1 MSRYRLGVLLYF
13 RSVEDQLLLIKRKRA
28 PNAGLWCAVGG
39 KLEMET
45 GESPAECARREAF
58 EEIGI
63 ELEDSDLLLRAMLS
77 EKDYEGTGHWLM
89 FVYEIKKRLSSIPS
103 SIDEGRFK
111 FFDIEDLKELEM
123 PWLDKLILMDK
134 LLDPGGE
141 EFHAIRVS
149 CQKADDEGAFFVEES
164 IGAR

>member
-1 MSRYRLGVLLYF
+1 MSRYRVGVLLYF
-13 RSVEDQLLLIKRKRA
+13 RSVEDQLLLIRRKRP

-77 EKDYEGTGHWLM
+77 EKDYEETGHWLM
-89 FVYEIKKRLSSIPS
+89 FVYEIRKRLSSIPS
-103 SIDEGRFK
+103 NIDEGRFK
-111 FFDIEDLKELEM
+111 FFDIGDLDKLEM
-123 PWLDKLILMDK
+123 PWPDKLILTDK
-134 LLDPGGE
+134 LLDPDSG
-141 EFHAIRVS
+141 EFHAINVS
-149 CQKADDEGAFFVEES
+149 CQEANDVGTVIVEEA
-164 IGAR
+164 IGSK

>member
-1 MSRYRLGVLLYF
+1 MSRYRVGVLLYF
-13 RSVEDQLLLIKRKRA
+13 RSVEGQLLLIQRKRA

-45 GESPAECARREAF
+45 GESPVECARREAS

-63 ELEDSDLLLRAMLS
+63 ELDDSDLSLRCMLS

-89 FVYEIKKRLSSIPS
+89 FVYEIEKRLSEIPS

-111 FFDIEDLKELEM
+111 FFDIENLEQLDM
-123 PWLDKLILMDK
+123 PWLDKMILTEK
-134 LLDPGGE
+134 LLDPKGE
-141 EFHAIRVS
+141 AFHAIHAACGMENEATAVT
-149 CQKADDEGAFFVEES
+149 VEES
-164 IGAR
+164 IGRR